1 MERKKNNDFYILF
14 KKESME
20 NNSTSIIQFSMHTS
34 TKIFSKYEQ
43 KMICFNCVK
52 KITFGLYNQ
61 PDDLQALLVQ
71 FHLIRVWFQHFETHN
86 HQATVN
92 NSTVYN

>member
-1 MERKKNNDFYILF
+1 MIFTFYLKKSQWKIILHLL
-14 KKESME
+14 
-20 NNSTSIIQFSMHTS
+20 FSFQMHTS